1 MLRAVF
7 FISLALVSTGF
18 TISRAAAAER
28 ELIIPFKAS
37 GVNHAYDVAPIAD
50 FVCPA
55 SPKAVRV
62 LEFDSIYTD
71 KTDGASIVD
80 PAAEA
85 KYRADTSAIRDFEN
99 TLMVWTGIYMSNP
112 EQNLAYAE
120 CAADWLYTWAEGE
133 ALLGKAN
140 PQGRAVQKWTL
151 AALSSLFIQMA
162 EDDRISGQKVRLVK
176 AWLNLVAQNVRNY
189 YSKSPELTT
198 RQNNHMYWASW
209 AVMITGVLLD
219 DHDMFQWA
227 LGQYKFGADQ
237 IQEDGTLP
245 HEMAR
250 MGKAFNY
257 HVFAAAPL
265 VMMAET
271 AARNNIDLY
280 AYNNGALKRLV
291 DRILTELETDQ
302 KYIAEKTD
310 REQNLDGTVTPG
322 QLAWM
327 EPYYARFK
335 EPRMERWIKSMRP
348 MEQRR
353 MGGNL
358 TLLFSKE

>member
-1 MLRAVF
+1 MFRTVF
-7 FISLALVSTGF
+7 FISL
-18 TISRAAAAER
+18 TILLIGLPAMRPAAAER
-28 ELIIPFKAS
+28 ELIIPFKAE
-37 GVNHAYDVAPIAD
+37 GVNHDYNPAPIAD
-50 FVCPA
+50 FVCPQ
-55 SPKAVRV
+55 SPKAIRV

-85 KYRADTSAIRDFEN
+85 KYRADTAAIRNFEN
-99 TLMVWTGIYMSNP
+99 TLMVWTALYMSDP
-112 EQNLAYAE
+112 QNNLPYAE
-120 CAADWLYTWAEGE
+120 CATEWLYTWAEGE

-209 AVMITGVLLD
+209 AVMITSVLLD
-219 DHDMFQWA
+219 DHEMFQWA
-227 LGQYKFGADQ
+227 LSQYKFGADQ

-302 KYIAEKTD
+302 KYITEKTE
-310 REQNLDGTVTPG
+310 REQNLDGTITPG

-353 MGGNL
+353 LGGNL